1 MRLIFSISFL
11 IISGALFFVFTD
23 PLYGDVKNIKT
34 EVATYTTALSNSTD
48 LQKTRDDLINVYKNV
63 TKEDKENLAHFLP
76 TTIDNIQLI
85 LEVEKIANLYGMP
98 VKDISFD
105 SKGLEQAVVN
115 SDNTTTSKETVVVS
129 EKQPADFLPYG
140 VFPMSFVV
148 EGRYDTFITFLKDL
162 EKNLR
167 LIDVKSI
174 SFSVPS
180 AAADTKGGVAAPDLT
195 STNVY
200 SFTLKIETYWLK

>member
-23 PLYGDVKNIKT
+23 PLYGDVREIKT
-34 EVATYTTALSNSTD
+34 EVATYTTALSNSTE

-76 TTIDNIQLI
+76 ATIDNIQLI

-105 SKGLEQAVVN
+105 SKGLEQGVVN
-115 SDNTTTSKETVVVS
+115 SDDTGLKETVVVS

-140 VFPMSFVV
+140 VFPMSFTV

-167 LIDVKSI
+167 LVDVKSI

-180 AAADTKGGVAAPDLT
+180 VSADTKGGAAPDLT
-195 STNVY
+195 SSNIY